1 MTNTEKVA
9 FNTERIAFKVVPRR
23 EAGTDDEDPGVGLFV
38 IEESLGYIVNY
49 AARAL
54 SRELSQRLV
63 AHGALKGQW
72 AVLMFLWAQ
81 EGQTQRELSRQVA
94 IEDAT
99 MVRTIDRMERDG
111 LVRRERNPQDR
122 RQIKIFLTEKGSALR
137 DTLVPEAI
145 AGNQSAMRGL
155 SEDEQRQL
163 LDLLR
168 RVIGALEETP
178 AARKEAK
185 E

>member
-1 MTNTEKVA
+1 MKNTEQVA
-9 FNTERIAFKVVPRR
+9 FNTGQTAFKVVRRR
-23 EAGTDDEDPGVGLFV
+23 EAGMDDEEPGAGLFV

-49 AARAL
+49 AARAFA
-54 SRELSQRLV
+54 REISQRIA
-63 AHGALKGQW
+63 AHGASRGQW
-72 AVLMFLWAQ
+72 SVLMFLWAQ

-122 RQIKIFLTEKGSALR
+122 RQIKIFLTEKGWALR

-145 AGNQSAMRGL
+145 AGNQSALRGL

-178 AARKEAK
+178 AAGKEAK

>member
-1 MTNTEKVA
+1 MKNTEQ
-9 FNTERIAFKVVPRR
+9 TAFKVVRRR
-23 EAGTDDEDPGVGLFV
+23 EAGMEDEEPGFGLFV
-38 IEESLGYIVNY
+38 IEESFGYIVNY
-49 AARAL
+49 AARAFG
-54 SRELSQRLV
+54 REISKRLA
-63 AHGALKGQW
+63 AHGVRAGQW
-72 AVLMFLWAQ
+72 PVMMFLWAQ
-81 EGQTQRELSRQVA
+81 DGQTQRELSRQVA

-122 RQIKIFLTEKGSALR
+122 RQIRIFLTEKGWDLR
-137 DTLVPEAI
+137 DTLIPEAI
-145 AGNQSAMRGL
+145 AGNRLALRGV

>member
-1 MTNTEKVA
+1 MKSIEQ
-9 FNTERIAFKVVPRR
+9 IAFDVVRRR
-23 EAGTDDEDPGVGLFV
+23 EAGTNDEDSDASIFV
-38 IEESLGYIVNY
+38 IEESLGYLVNY
-49 AARAL
+49 AARAF
-54 SRELSQRLV
+54 SRELSPRLA
-63 AHGALKGQW
+63 AHGARMGQW

-81 EGQTQRELSRQVA
+81 DGQAQRELSRNVA

-99 MVRTIDRMERDG
+99 MVRTLDRMERDD
-111 LVRRERNPQDR
+111 LVRRERNPRDR
-122 RQIKIFLTEKGSALR
+122 REIRVYLTEKGWGLR

-145 AGNQSAMRGL
+145 AGNRTASRGL

-178 AARKEAK
+178 TANEEEDR
-185 E
+185 

>member
-1 MTNTEKVA
+1 M
-9 FNTERIAFKVVPRR
+9 
-23 EAGTDDEDPGVGLFV
+23 
-38 IEESLGYIVNY
+38 
-49 AARAL
+49 
-54 SRELSQRLV
+54 
-63 AHGALKGQW
+63 GQW

-81 EGQTQRELSRQVA
+81 DGQTQRELSRNVA

-99 MVRTIDRMERDG
+99 MVRTLDRMERDG
-111 LVRRERNPQDR
+111 LVRRERNPRDR
-122 RQIKIFLTEKGSALR
+122 REIRVYLTEKGWGLR

-145 AGNQSAMRGL
+145 AGNRTASRGL

-178 AARKEAK
+178 TANEEEDR
-185 E
+185 

>member
-1 MTNTEKVA
+1 MKSIEQ
-9 FNTERIAFKVVPRR
+9 IAFDVVRRR
-23 EAGTDDEDPGVGLFV
+23 EAGTNDEDSDASIFV
-38 IEESLGYIVNY
+38 IEESLGYLVNY
-49 AARAL
+49 AARAF
-54 SRELSQRLV
+54 SRELSPRLA
-63 AHGALKGQW
+63 AHGARMGQW

-81 EGQTQRELSRQVA
+81 DGQTQRELSRNVA

-99 MVRTIDRMERDG
+99 MVRTLDRMERDD
-111 LVRRERNPQDR
+111 LVRRERNPRDR
-122 RQIKIFLTEKGSALR
+122 REIRVYLTEKGWGLR

-145 AGNQSAMRGL
+145 AGNRTASRGL

-178 AARKEAK
+178 TANEEEDR
-185 E
+185 

>member
-1 MTNTEKVA
+1 MTDMERVA
-9 FNTERIAFKVVPRR
+9 FDTEQTAFKVVRRR
-23 EAGTDDEDPGVGLFV
+23 EAGMDEEEPGVGLFV
-38 IEESLGYIVNY
+38 IEESLGYVVNY

-54 SRELSQRLV
+54 ARELSPRLA
-63 AHGALKGQW
+63 AHGARAGQW

-81 EGQTQRELSRQVA
+81 DGQTQRELSRQVA

-111 LVRRERNPQDR
+111 LVRRERNPRDR
-122 RQIKIFLTEKGSALR
+122 RQIKIFLTEKGWALR

-145 AGNQSAMRGL
+145 AGNRSASRRL

-163 LDLLR
+163 LDLLG
-168 RVIGALEETP
+168 RVIEALEGTP
-178 AARKEAK
+178 YSIR
-185 E
+185 